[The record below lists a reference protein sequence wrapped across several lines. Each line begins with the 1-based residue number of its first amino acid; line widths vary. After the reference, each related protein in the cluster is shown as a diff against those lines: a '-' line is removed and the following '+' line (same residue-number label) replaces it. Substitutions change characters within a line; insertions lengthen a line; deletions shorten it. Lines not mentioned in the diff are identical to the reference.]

1 MRQSTIYYAVHYGV
15 VVGGGG
21 VDAELMRPP
30 PPQQCVSKLTIAAR
44 GIRKVR
50 FACSAV
56 YNTENT
62 QAREIHKYIT
72 G

>member
-44 GIRKVR
+44 GDPE
-50 FACSAV
+50 S
-56 YNTENT
+56 
-62 QAREIHKYIT
+62 
-72 G
+72 

>member
-1 MRQSTIYYAVHYGV
+1 MRIVHPVPGQSTIYYGVHYGV

-44 GIRKVR
+44 GDPE
-50 FACSAV
+50 S
-56 YNTENT
+56 
-62 QAREIHKYIT
+62 
-72 G
+72 